1 MREMYLHPRSSW
13 NNFALLALHARTKEE
28 FTCSPWRKIKRERE
42 REGGDHKT
50 DRLTKITAIDRHGA
64 IRIRLFGELLFL
76 VPSFVSGTISFERR
90 RLRG

>member
-1 MREMYLHPRSSW
+1 MRDASTPTLLLEQFRFARSARENEGRVYL
-13 NNFALLALHARTKEE
+13 
-28 FTCSPWRKIKRERE
+28 FTVEKDKKRERK
-42 REGGDHKT
+42 RGGDHKT